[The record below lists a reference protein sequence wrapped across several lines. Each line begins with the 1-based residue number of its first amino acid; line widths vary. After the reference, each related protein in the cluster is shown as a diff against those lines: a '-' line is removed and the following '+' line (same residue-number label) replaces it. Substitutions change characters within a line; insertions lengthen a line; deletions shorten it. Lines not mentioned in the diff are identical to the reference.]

1 MYLTKDCHYLTYPIL
16 KPLLRKT
23 LRITAWTLGSILAL
37 FLLLVVL
44 IQVPYIQNL
53 LKDKAVAYL
62 EGKIHTKVRLDRIEI
77 GLPKKV
83 IVEGLYL
90 EDQQRDTLLYGGKIK
105 VDIGLFGLIRSDIN
119 IQSVDLEDVTANI
132 HRDAQGRFNFDYIV
146 EAFASP
152 EPKKA
157 SEPTQIDLGR
167 IHLSRTKLRFDD
179 RFSGNDLYACIG
191 DLQTEIKEFDL
202 QKSVFSAPD
211 INVDGLVVRLK
222 QRQAA
227 AHSDDKAPKSENAAP
242 LTLLLDKIELNA
254 LDFSFDSDPAAIAL
268 AAKWNTLLLKV
279 NELDLHRQ
287 TLDLDRLK
295 LDGATAFVRKKK
307 GVPATDTP
315 STTTADH
322 KWKITLREIGLAD
335 IAFRYD
341 DDNAAPVT
349 NGIDYAHLDLSGL
362 SFDARN
368 ITYSSKAIAARVRSL
383 KARERSGLHLRD
395 FRTDVAYATTGIV
408 LSNLYLE
415 TNDSTIQNHLAASW
429 PSLSALKAHP
439 EALSVDADLRKTR
452 LAFTDILRFA
462 PQLARQKPFASYP
475 NGTLYLDT
483 KISGPLA
490 DLYIP
495 RLQLSGLGQT
505 RLDASGRV
513 KGLPDASKLA
523 LDLNIRD
530 FRLGEKDATKL
541 LPPNALPSS
550 IRLPET
556 FALKGSFKGTLAQF
570 RTRLSLG
577 TSSGNAQI
585 NAVLDRRITNRERYD
600 AQVTLDRFDLGRLLR
615 NDSIGTVTLDLKAKG
630 MSFNPRKA
638 TGELKG
644 RVVSAAYKGYTYR
657 NLALSGKANA
667 GKIQIAADMKD
678 PNLTFALAGQGD
690 FGGKAPAVMM
700 RLQVDMADLE
710 KLHLHAGPLK
720 LRGTVDADFPVADP
734 DDLNGRL
741 VAHHLFVANAT
752 EQFPLDSIRLEAVST
767 AGRDS
772 ISVQSQFLS
781 ARLTGKYA
789 LTKLPGAIQK
799 SLSRYFP
806 MTATA
811 TATDPQSADLE
822 VNLKNDP
829 LLFKL
834 LPQLKNLEPA
844 TIKAA
849 FRSETD
855 SITLDVSIPKIVYGN
870 ITISGV
876 KATAETTNDG
886 LSYNLLVDNAKSG
899 SVEIP
904 YTRLQ
909 GLATRENITYDLLL
923 RDVKDKDRYR
933 LSGTLRSDGPR
944 LELWLDPATLQLNY
958 DNWTIPESNRVSFG
972 PGGLFI
978 NELRLENKGSVID
991 AQSTSVAPNAP
1002 IQVAFDQFDLRTLTA
1017 IIQSKAL
1024 DVSGTIDG
1032 TVDLRDLN
1040 GTAQFNSDL
1049 EIRQLTLQNKAI
1061 GDIILKV
1068 DNAAPGTLRGKLRLT
1083 GNGNDL
1089 QLDGTYTTASGNVM
1103 ATLDLSHLEMASVEA
1118 LSVGNLSDSEGF
1130 LSGQIR
1136 ISGAAASPS
1145 LVGELRFNEVG
1156 FRTKQLRSKFTG
1168 ISETIAFDGN
1178 AIRLDRFTLH
1188 DTDGNELVVDG
1199 TVLNDSFKRFGL
1211 DLSVNSRHF
1220 KLVDS
1225 KERDNDLF
1233 YGKLY
1238 ADANLRVKGDSDSPV
1253 VNGKI
1258 AIADDTD
1265 FTVVLPQQDPSIQ
1278 DREGIV
1284 KFVDRDGP
1292 DMIDERVTLSDT
1304 LGTSS
1309 FRGIDASVDI
1319 EVNKDATLSLII
1331 DKGNG
1336 DYLKLKG
1343 EARLTGGIDPSG
1355 KTTLTGRYEF
1365 TEGAYEMTF
1374 NLIRRKFDI
1383 KDGSYILW
1391 TGEPTSADV
1400 NITAVYRAEA
1410 APIDLV
1416 ENQIANLSPEQ
1427 RNRYKQRIPFDTQ
1440 LKMNGQ
1446 LMKPDITFDIVI
1458 PEGNYN
1464 VATEVTDAAEAQLA
1478 RLRQEPSEL
1487 NKQVFALLLLNRF
1500 IGQNPFSSE
1509 AGGTSAE
1516 SLARQS
1522 ASKILSQQLNNLA
1535 ADLISG
1541 VEVNFDLESTDDYTT
1556 GQLQNRTDLTVGVS
1570 KRLLNDRIKVSVGS
1584 NFGLEGPQQANEQT
1598 NNIAGDVS
1606 VDYQL
1611 TKDGRYLVRAY
1622 RKNQYEVAL
1631 QGQVVETGVAFII
1644 TMDYKKFRE
1653 LFHRSEE
1660 EKALRAERR
1669 QKAREEKQEKR
1680 KSENDQD
1687 NEKKL

>member
-1 MYLTKDCHYLTYPIL
+1 MRPI
-16 KPLLRKT
+16 LRKT
-23 LRITAWTLGSILAL
+23 LRITAWTLGSIISL
-37 FLLLVVL
+37 FLLLVIL
-44 IQVPYIQNL
+44 IQVPYIQNI

-90 EDQQRDTLLYGGKIK
+90 EDQQRDTLLYGGKVK
-105 VDIGLFGLIRSDIN
+105 VDIALFGLLSNEVN
-119 IQSVDLEDVTANI
+119 IQSVELQNVTANVS
-132 HRDAQGRFNFDYIV
+132 RSAQGRFNFDYIID
-146 EAFASP
+146 AFASP
-152 EPKKA
+152 PKKTP
-157 SEPTQIDLGR
+157 SEPMKIALGR
-167 IHLSRTKLRFDD
+167 IHLSKTRLHLDD
-179 RFSGNDLYACIG
+179 RFSGNDIRASIN
-191 DLQTEIKEFDL
+191 DLETDIKGSDL

-211 INVDGLVVRLK
+211 IKVDGLVLRLK
-222 QRQAA
+222 QRATSAPPADNVAA
-227 AHSDDKAPKSENAAP
+227 SGKASSP
-242 LTLLLDKIELNA
+242 LTLLLDKIELSA
-254 LDFSFDSDPAAIAL
+254 IDLSYDSDPAAIAL
-268 AAKWNTLLLKV
+268 EAKWKKLSLKV
-279 NELDLHRQ
+279 NELDLQRQ
-287 TLDLDRLK
+287 TIDLERLDWAGVD
-295 LDGATAFVRKKK
+295 AFVRKKK
-307 GVPATDTP
+307 AAVATETP
-315 STTTADH
+315 STPPTTDN
-322 KWKITLREIGLAD
+322 KWKVTLKEIGLAD

-341 DDNAAPVT
+341 DDNTAPSIK
-349 NGIDYAHLDLSGL
+349 GIDYAHLDLTGL
-362 SFDARN
+362 SLDARN
-368 ITYSSKAIAARVRSL
+368 ITYSAEAIAARIKSL
-383 KARERSGLHLRD
+383 KVQERSGLHIQD
-395 FRTDVAYATTGIV
+395 FRTDAAYSNTGVV

-415 TNDSTIQNHLAASW
+415 TDDSAIRNHLAASW
-429 PSLSALKAHP
+429 PSLNALKAHP
-439 EALSVDADLRKTR
+439 ETLSVDSDLRKTR
-452 LAFTDILRFA
+452 IAFSDILRFA
-462 PQLARQKPFASYP
+462 PQLAQQKPFASYP
-475 NGTLYLDT
+475 DGILYLDT
-483 KISGPLA
+483 KVSGPLA

-513 KGLPDASKLA
+513 KGLPDASKLV
-523 LDLNIRD
+523 LDLNVRD
-530 FRLGEKDATKL
+530 FRSGEKDAFKL
-541 LPPNALPSS
+541 LPPNAIPSN
-550 IRLPET
+550 IRLPEN
-556 FALKGSFKGTLAQF
+556 FALKGTFKGTPAKFQ
-570 RTRLSLG
+570 TQLSLG
-577 TSSGNAQI
+577 TSSGNARI
-585 NAVLDRRITNRERYD
+585 AAILDRRIPNRERYD
-600 AQVTLDRFDLGRLLR
+600 AHVELDHFDVGRLLR
-615 NDSIGTVTLDLKAKG
+615 NDSIGAVTLDLTAKG
-630 MSFNPRKA
+630 TSFNPKKA
-638 TGELKG
+638 TGELRG
-644 RVVSAAYKGYTYR
+644 RVVSADYNGYTYK
-657 NLALSGKANA
+657 NLALSGQANA
-667 GKIQIAADMKD
+667 GKIKLDADMKD
-678 PNLTFALAGQGD
+678 PNLTFVLAGQGD
-690 FGGKAPAVMM
+690 FGGKAPAATM

-752 EQFPLDSIRLEAVST
+752 EQFPLDSIALTAVSN
-767 AGRDS
+767 ADRDS
-772 ISVQSQFLS
+772 IALQSQFLS

-789 LTKLPGAIQK
+789 LTQLPAAVRK
-799 SLSRYFP
+799 SLSRYYP
-806 MTATA
+806 MTATSGA
-811 TATDPQSADLE
+811 TTPQSADLE
-822 VNLKNDP
+822 VNVKNDP
-829 LLFKL
+829 LIFKL

-849 FRSETD
+849 FRSESD
-855 SITLDVSIPKIVYGN
+855 SIALDASIPKVVYGTF
-870 ITISGV
+870 TISGV
-876 KATAETTNDG
+876 KATAETTKDG
-886 LSYNLLVDNAKSG
+886 LAYNVLVDDARSG
-899 SVEIP
+899 SIEIP

-909 GLATRENITYDLLL
+909 GVATREKVTYDLLL

-933 LSGTLRSDGPR
+933 LSGTLRPDGPR

-958 DNWTIPESNRVSFG
+958 DTWAIPDNNRISFG
-972 PGGLFI
+972 PGGLNI
-978 NELRLENKGSVID
+978 NDLRLENKGSIVK
-991 AQSTSVAPNAP
+991 AQSTSSQPNAP
-1002 IQVAFDQFDLRTLTA
+1002 IQVEFDQFDLKTLTS
-1017 IIQSKAL
+1017 IIQSKNL
-1024 DVSGTIDG
+1024 SVSGTMDG
-1032 TVDLRDLN
+1032 TVELRDLN

-1049 EIRQLTLQNKAI
+1049 VIKQLALRDKSV
-1061 GDIILKV
+1061 GDVTLKV
-1068 DNAAPGTLRGKLRLT
+1068 DNASAGTLRGNLRLT

-1089 QLDGTYTTASGNVM
+1089 QLDGTYATASGNLD
-1103 ATLDLSHLEMASVEA
+1103 ATLDLTHLEMASVEV
-1118 LSVGNLSDSEGF
+1118 LSMGNLSDSEGF
-1130 LSGQIR
+1130 LSGRLR
-1136 ISGAAASPS
+1136 ITGAAAAPS
-1145 LVGELRFNEVG
+1145 VVGELRFNEVG
-1156 FRTKQLRSKFTG
+1156 FRTQQLQSKFTG
-1168 ISETIAFDGN
+1168 INETIAFDGN
-1178 AIRLDRFTLH
+1178 AIRFDRFALH
-1188 DTDGNELVVDG
+1188 DADGNELVVDG
-1199 TVLNDSFKRFGL
+1199 TVINDSFSRFGL
-1211 DLSVNSRHF
+1211 DLTINSRHF
-1220 KLVDS
+1220 RLVDS

-1238 ADANLRVKGDSDSPV
+1238 ADANLIVKGDSDGPIV
-1253 VNGKI
+1253 KGKI
-1258 AIADDTD
+1258 AVADDTD

-1292 DMIDERVTLSDT
+1292 QMIDERVTLSDT

-1319 EVNKDATLSLII
+1319 EVNKEATLSLII

-1374 NLIRRKFDI
+1374 NLIKRKFDI

-1400 NITAVYRAEA
+1400 NITAVYRTNA

-1446 LMKPDITFDIVI
+1446 LLKPEITFDIVI

-1541 VEVNFDLESTDDYTT
+1541 VELNFDLESTDDYTT
-1556 GQLQNRTDLTVGVS
+1556 GQLQNRTDLSVGVS

-1660 EKALRAERR
+1660 DKALRAERR
-1669 QKAREEKQEKR
+1669 RKAREEKQEKR
-1680 KSENDQD
+1680 DNENTQD
-1687 NEKKL
+1687 DEKKL